1 MLLLVLQLKELE
13 FEDFVVQEV
22 LKIIRTM
29 RMLILTHPDVSLQL
43 SNIGFFYLVDLVITE
58 LLEIKFL
65 FGYVFFKSIIQVIEL
80 GYYLFLNQ

>member
-29 RMLILTHPDVSLQL
+29 RMLILTHPDVSL
-43 SNIGFFYLVDLVITE
+43 
-58 LLEIKFL
+58 
-65 FGYVFFKSIIQVIEL
+65 
-80 GYYLFLNQ
+80 

>member
-43 SNIGFFYLVDLVITE
+43 SNISFFYLVDLVITE

-65 FGYVFFKSIIQVIEL
+65 FGYVFFKSIIQVVEL
-80 GYYLFLNQ
+80 GYYLFLDQ